1 MGETQQEKDRPG
13 ADEPTRT
20 VRTVVGVSVAVAVTV
35 LVLGVLWALDWPRHL
50 FLGYVAVKLGIK
62 GGLLAFVGVIG
73 LVAWWRER
81 RAKRQG
87 KLLAKS
93 EEPSERPS
101 EKPSE
106 KPSGGPAE
114 EPAAT
119 DRTD

>member
-1 MGETQQEKDRPG
+1 MHDTGETQNEKERPG

-20 VRTVVGVSVAVAVTV
+20 VRTVVGVSVAVAVAA

-62 GGLLAFVGVIG
+62 GGLLAFAGVIG

-81 RAKRQG
+81 RAKREG
-87 KLLAKS
+87 KPLAKS
-93 EEPSERPS
+93 EEPSDGPP
-101 EKPSE
+101 EKPSDGPPE
-106 KPSGGPAE
+106 K
-114 EPAAT
+114 PAAT